1 MRALLKMSW
10 VEGKLFL
17 REPVGAFFTL
27 VFPLMLLFVFGSVFG
42 NDPNE
47 FMGGLG
53 SVDVSTPAY
62 IGMII
67 GTVGLM
73 SGPISLAVY
82 RDQGVLRRF
91 RAAPVSPAVV
101 IGAQVI
107 IYFLMTVLGVAL
119 LVTAAYFA
127 YDVRLPED
135 PLGVAAGFCLALAS
149 FLAAGFALASALPT
163 ARTTQIVA
171 TAVFYP
177 MLFLGGAGVPRQV
190 MPETIRRISEFL
202 PLTHVNILIS
212 DLWFGK
218 GWQPVSAAVLAGML
232 VVGLILSA
240 RIFRWE

>member
-10 VEGKLFL
+10 VELKLFL

-27 VFPLMLLFVFGSVFG
+27 VFPLMLLFVFGSIFG
-42 NDPNE
+42 NEPNS

-67 GTVGLM
+67 GTVGLL

-91 RAAPVSPAVV
+91 RATPVKPAVV

-107 IYFLMTVLGVAL
+107 INFLMTVLGVAL
-119 LVTAAYFA
+119 LLTAAYFV
-127 YDVRLPED
+127 YHVRLPED
-135 PLGVAAGFCLALAS
+135 PLSVIAAFFLGLAS

-171 TAVFYP
+171 MAIFYP

-190 MPETIRRISEFL
+190 MPETIRRVSEFL

-232 VVGLILSA
+232 VAGLIISA